1 MSGYCDGRLVL
12 VTAST
17 WEPVTRSEM
26 KDWLKIEDSETQD
39 DALIEALIKT
49 ARARYQ
55 EWTQRALPRE
65 IFDFYPNQVP
75 SLSIELPRS
84 PLVSIGSIK
93 GFTDTDATDTGGT
106 SMNTS
111 EFYTDIA
118 SEPGRVVAFGGF
130 TFPTATRIVNP
141 VIVRFTA
148 GYTSSSGSG
157 GVPEMAK
164 TKLKQM
170 VARAYEFRGDQSQA
184 EQDALMYEV
193 VADELALPE
202 WG

>member
-17 WEPVTRSEM
+17 WEPITRSEM
-26 KDWLKIEDSETQD
+26 KDWLKVEDSDTKD
-39 DALIEALIKT
+39 DSLIDALITT

-55 EWTQRALPRE
+55 AWTQRALPRE
-65 IFDFYPNQVP
+65 VFDFYPDRVP
-75 SLSIELPRS
+75 AVSVVLPRS

-106 SMNTS
+106 AMNSS
-111 EFYTDIA
+111 EYYVDTA
-118 SEPGRVVAFGGF
+118 SEPGRVVPFGGF

-157 GVPEMAK
+157 GVPELAK
-164 TKLKQM
+164 TKIKQM

-184 EQDALMYEV
+184 EQDALMQDV
-193 VADELALPE
+193 IADELALPE